1 MEKFYTFIVKKRFAI
16 MLVVLGMTVGFTV
29 LALRL
34 PVRISL
40 EKLFPYNH
48 PFVALNK
55 ELGTKFGGTNTMLV
69 MVQSKNGNNIYNP
82 AMIRK
87 IKDVTEYFYYSPF
100 VYRSLTASITL
111 SKSKYILGK
120 GMGEIHMAPV
130 FPPDFDNTAES
141 FHFARDMVSRSP
153 VFDGLLV
160 SNDAKSGLIVV
171 EVNENVDYWKLSK
184 EIDTLKK
191 KVESD
196 GSANIYFTG
205 RPILLSIIY
214 SLSKEI
220 YIVIGVV
227 VVITIVL
234 LMILFKNWI
243 GVLIHLFTA
252 VLCSIWGLGMMS
264 LLKFE
269 MSPLL
274 IILPV
279 LLSTR
284 AISHSLQIFERYAEE
299 AHRIG
304 YGKKDLILINTVK
317 TMMIPNWSGILADVL
332 GFLVLVFVKIALIQ
346 EVAISM
352 GLWVFWLA
360 PLSGIF
366 VPILCSYLPV
376 EKGHVLNGVTRV
388 DILDRIPYKIG
399 TFSITR
405 KGVVTIAL
413 FFCSL
418 VAFSVVYVPKVQ
430 IGDTYPGSSILFP
443 DSRYNKDTEIINNNF
458 SKAGADAL
466 MLFFE
471 GEPDAIKKTTVL
483 KYFDGFER
491 NMMANMKGV
500 SRGAWS
506 LVTVLK
512 DINTELHD
520 GDPKWNLIPNDDL
533 LNANLILLFSS
544 KNEPSEFARYTDPL
558 YKIGNT
564 VLFFKDHTPST
575 IKDVKRVAEEYF
587 KKNPMKIKEGKFHFA
602 GGSIGLEMAT
612 MDVVQ
617 SSHEKI
623 DLLIYGTIFLLCVI
637 SYRSLTAGIFLGIPL
652 VFANIVA
659 IGLMAFMKIGI
670 TIDTL
675 PVVALGA
682 GIGVDFGF
690 YFASRM
696 KEEYEKIFDV
706 DEALEKTLMTTG
718 KTVLFSGLTMIIPLV
733 VVGAIT
739 EIKFQAQMGILIAI
753 ILFINMIWTVTVSP
767 ILIHYFKPK
776 FLTTTRKEVSVGT
789 GELRCERS
797 NNVSR
802 SE

>member
-1 MEKFYTFIVKKRFAI
+1 MERFYTFVVKRRFAI
-16 MLVVLGMTVGFTV
+16 MLVVLVATVCFAV

-48 PFVALNK
+48 PFVKLNK
-55 ELGTKFGGTNTMLV
+55 ELGTQFGGTNTMLV
-69 MVQSKNGNNIYNP
+69 MVQSKKGDIFNP
-82 AMIRK
+82 TMVKK
-87 IKDVTEYFYYSPF
+87 IKEVTDYFYYSPM

-111 SKSKYILGK
+111 SKSKYIIGK
-120 GMGEIHMAPV
+120 GMGEINMAPV
-130 FPPDFDNTAES
+130 FPVDIDNTEKS
-141 FHFARDMVSRSP
+141 FSFARDMVFQSP
-153 VFDGLLV
+153 IFNGLLV
-160 SNDAKSGLIVV
+160 SNDGKSGLIIL
-171 EVNENVDYWKLSK
+171 EINETVDYWKLSK
-184 EIDTLKK
+184 DIDALKE
-191 KVESD
+191 KVEAD
-196 GSANIYFTG
+196 GSSNIYFTG

-214 SLSKEI
+214 GLSKEI
-220 YIVIGVV
+220 YIIIGIVIS
-227 VVITIVL
+227 ITIVL
-234 LMILFKNWI
+234 LMILFRNWI

-299 AHRIG
+299 AHKIG
-304 YGKKDLILINTVK
+304 HEKKELILRSTVK
-317 TMMIPNWSGILADVL
+317 TMMIPNWSGILADVF

-376 EKGHVLNGVTRV
+376 EKGRV
-388 DILDRIPYKIG
+388 FDEIEKTDILDRIPYKIG
-399 TFSITR
+399 TFAITR
-405 KGVVTIAL
+405 KGVIAITL
-413 FFCSL
+413 IFGSL
-418 VAFSVVYVPKVQ
+418 VAFCVVYVPKVQ
-430 IGDTYPGSSILFP
+430 IGDLNPGSSLLFP
-443 DSRYNKDTEIINNNF
+443 DSKFNRDTAIINSNF

-471 GEPDAIKKTTVL
+471 GDSDAIKATAVL

-491 NMMANMKGV
+491 NMMENMEGT

-506 LVTVLK
+506 LVTILK
-512 DINTELHD
+512 NINTELHD
-520 GDPKWNLIPNDDL
+520 GDPKWSLIPNDQY
-533 LNANLILLFSS
+533 LNANLMLLFAS

-564 VLFFKDHTPST
+564 ILFFKDHVPST
-575 IKDVKRVAEEYF
+575 IKKVKNISEEYF
-587 KKNPMKIKEGKFHFA
+587 KKNPMKIKEGTFYFA

-612 MDVVQ
+612 TDVVK

-623 DLLIYGTIFLLCVI
+623 DLLIYVTIFLLCVI
-637 SYRSLTAGIFLGIPL
+637 SYRSLTAGVFLGVPL
-652 VFANIVA
+652 VFANVVA
-659 IGLMAFMKIGI
+659 IAIMAFMKVGI

-690 YFASRM
+690 YFVSRII
-696 KEEYEKIFDV
+696 EEYKKAADIN
-706 DEALEKTLMTTG
+706 EALVRTLMTTG
-718 KTVLFSGLTMIIPLV
+718 KTVIFSGLTMIIPLV
-733 VVGAIT
+733 VVGVIT
-739 EIKFQAQMGILIAI
+739 DIKFQAQMGILIAI
-753 ILFINMIWTVTVSP
+753 ILFLNMIWTVTVSP
-767 ILIHYFKPK
+767 ILIHYFEPK
-776 FLTTTRKEVSVGT
+776 FLTDKKGKSFSK
-789 GELRCERS
+789 RS
-797 NNVSR
+797 SDDVTVIS
-802 SE
+802 